1 MNETG
6 LITIESKH
14 SFAETLKRLDSALRS
29 ARMTVFAVFDHAAA
43 ASEAGLPLR
52 PTTVL
57 AFGNPSAGTAL
68 MQANQVAGIDLPL
81 KILVWEDQGG
91 IAKLTHSNP
100 STLAERYSL
109 GTKVAPQIAGMA
121 KLLASVTEAAAG
133 G

>member
-14 SFAETLKRLDSALRS
+14 SFAETLKRLDSALQS

-43 ASEAGLPLR
+43 ASEAGLQLR

-57 AFGNPSAGTAL
+57 AFGNPAAGTAL
-68 MQANQVAGIDLPL
+68 MQANQLAGIDLPL

-100 STLAERYSL
+100 ITLAERYSL
-109 GTKVAPQIAGMA
+109 GTKIAPQIAGMA
-121 KLLASVTEAAAG
+121 RLLACIAEAAG